1 MADSAP
7 ALQLKAEGN
16 SLFASGDHYS
26 AWLKYGQAISHDDQN
41 AILYANR
48 AAALIHLGM
57 FPEAKSD
64 AQKGLREY
72 EKSAGYF
79 KKAIASMPTR
89 KEDLTAAILKQKEQW
104 EVEMKTAQDHAAKL
118 SAEIREMGGRWPADR
133 AKAMKQEL
141 QARLP
146 ESASSSAWV
155 LLRASEFWDRG
166 IFSLA
171 QFRKRPT
178 IRGIEM
184 LICNDV
190 VACLTNAILIDDRVF
205 DVRTPQMPV
214 IDKWPLQVAMEEEAT
229 GAWNDDVPAHE
240 VKREALIRQQ
250 QGGWDSVRRSIDTTI
265 RIRIMRGY
273 LATRTQKGPQEAL
286 THYNA
291 ALELLEWGRTGPWK
305 DVPREDKGEIFEIHW
320 VRGLRKLRL
329 AAMRDACRLGVD
341 PTQEPLAPLLQV
353 VYEEAQSIIREM
365 PEIGQAAFPGGH
377 QDYGDVRGFVSA
389 FGVYPKAYA
398 LATVGFYHEVM
409 AYRTMENNAA
419 AALNHYSESQ
429 GAFNQAAMLF
439 PRDDEQHIWYL
450 HLALHSLEMC
460 VVVRFRV
467 ALRIMEQLRLDLP
480 DAKKIWEYPI
490 DTREAGHGKVM
501 RQLIEKD
508 LQLERKMRQD
518 IADGKFTLNSLIPLK
533 YFHEQMSSLG

>member
-7 ALQLKAEGN
+7 ALQLKDEGN
-16 SLFASGDHYS
+16 SLFASGEYYS

-48 AAALIHLGM
+48 AAALIHLEM

-64 AQKGLREY
+64 AQKATELDPTYAKGWGRLAAACKGLREY
-72 EKSAGYF
+72 EKSAEYY

-89 KEDLTAAILKQKEQW
+89 KQDLTAAILKQKEQW
-104 EVEMKTAQDHAAKL
+104 EVAMKTAQDHAAKV
-118 SAEIREMGGRWPADR
+118 SAETREMRSNWPPDR
-133 AKAMKQEL
+133 AKAMKDEL

-166 IFSLA
+166 IFTLT
-171 QFRKRPT
+171 QFRQQPT
-178 IRGIEM
+178 IRGIGVFV
-184 LICNDV
+184 CQDV
-190 VACLTNAILIDDRVF
+190 VACLTNAILVDDRVF
-205 DVRTPQMPV
+205 NIRTPQLA
-214 IDKWPLQVAMEEEAT
+214 DKWPLQVAMEERVT
-229 GAWNDDVPAHE
+229 GAWSDDVPAQQ

-265 RIRIMRGY
+265 RVRIMRG
-273 LATRTQKGPQEAL
+273 L

-305 DVPREDKGEIFEIHW
+305 DVPREDKGEIFELHW
-320 VRGLRKLRL
+320 MRGLRRLRL
-329 AAMRDACRLGVD
+329 EALRVASSCKITDLT
-341 PTQEPLAPLLQV
+341 PQSPIAPLEAL
-353 VYEEAQSIIREM
+353 YEEAQSIIREM

-377 QDYGDVRGFVSA
+377 QDYGDVRGFLSA

-398 LATVGFYHEVM
+398 LADVGFYHENM
-409 AYRTMENNAA
+409 ACRNMENNSA
-419 AALNHYSESQ
+419 AALNHFSESQ
-429 GAFNQAAMLF
+429 GAWYQAAMLF

-450 HLALHSLEMC
+450 HLALHGLKMC
-460 VVVRFRV
+460 VGTRFRV
-467 ALRIMEQLRLDLP
+467 ALRIMEQLRQDVP
-480 DAKKIWEYPI
+480 EARKIWEYSF
-490 DTREAGHGKVM
+490 DTKDAGRGRVM

-508 LQLERKMRQD
+508 LQFERKMKKD
-518 IADGKFTLNSLIPLK
+518 IRGRKFTPDSVIPPK
-533 YFHEQMSSLG
+533 YFPN